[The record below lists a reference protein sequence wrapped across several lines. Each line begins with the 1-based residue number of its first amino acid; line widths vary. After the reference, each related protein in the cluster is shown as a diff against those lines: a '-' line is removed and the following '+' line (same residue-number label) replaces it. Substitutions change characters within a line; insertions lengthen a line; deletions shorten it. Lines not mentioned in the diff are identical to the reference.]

1 MSLFGAPKPAGQT
14 GGGLFGGGGFGSTL
28 GQSTQQPQQQQQQQ
42 PAQQQ
47 GGLSLFGQPQQNQ
60 GSTLGFGQSSAQ
72 PQQGQQQQ
80 QQQQQQMPSLSQSQA
95 QLSSSLWQP
104 GRDTPQNQKPIPE
117 QMALIIEKWNPTN
130 PNCAFKH
137 YFYNKVDEAAV
148 PFYKPGPHEDPKEW
162 EEALQ
167 KKPAP
172 GFIPVLCT
180 GFNGVAARLQTQK
193 KVVGELNVRL
203 HQINASLDAI
213 LSRHDLETSVRAL
226 AARRR
231 HVVLRERC
239 LALAARVQVLRN
251 RGYAMSG
258 DEDDLRLK
266 LAELERSVQD
276 PALAAREEEL
286 WSRLI
291 VLRDYADQLM
301 KEANKPAF
309 ASGEG
314 LNEETE
320 HKAKKVLEDYE
331 KQIQHLKKEVES
343 ITKDFEQWEKERNPS
358 S

>member
-1 MSLFGAPKPAGQT
+1 MK
-14 GGGLFGGGGFGSTL
+14 
-28 GQSTQQPQQQQQQQ
+28 
-42 PAQQQ
+42 
-47 GGLSLFGQPQQNQ
+47 
-60 GSTLGFGQSSAQ
+60 
-72 PQQGQQQQ
+72 
-80 QQQQQQMPSLSQSQA
+80 
-95 QLSSSLWQP
+95 
-104 GRDTPQNQKPIPE
+104 NQKPIPE
-117 QMALIIEKWNPTN
+117 QMSLIFEKWNPTN

-137 YFYNKVDEAAV
+137 YFYNKVEEASV
-148 PFYKPGPHEDPKEW
+148 PFYKPGPHEDPRDW

-172 GFIPVLCT
+172 GYIPVLCT
-180 GFNGVAARLQTQK
+180 GFSGVAARLQTQK

-251 RGYAMSG
+251 RGYALSG

-266 LAELERSVQD
+266 LAELERNVQD

-301 KEANKPAF
+301 KETNKPAF

-314 LNEETE
+314 LSEETE
-320 HKAKKVLEDYE
+320 HKTKKVLEDYE

-343 ITKDFEQWEKERNPS
+343 ITKDFADWEKERNPS
-358 S
+358 

>member
-1 MSLFGAPKPAGQT
+1 
-14 GGGLFGGGGFGSTL
+14 
-28 GQSTQQPQQQQQQQ
+28 
-42 PAQQQ
+42 
-47 GGLSLFGQPQQNQ
+47 
-60 GSTLGFGQSSAQ
+60 
-72 PQQGQQQQ
+72 
-80 QQQQQQMPSLSQSQA
+80 
-95 QLSSSLWQP
+95 
-104 GRDTPQNQKPIPE
+104 
-117 QMALIIEKWNPTN
+117 MAFIFEKWNPTN
-130 PNCAFKH
+130 ANYAFKH

-251 RGYAMSG
+251 RGYALSG

-301 KEANKPAF
+301 KETNKPAF

-314 LNEETE
+314 LSEETE
-320 HKAKKVLEDYE
+320 HKAKKV
-331 KQIQHLKKEVES
+331 
-343 ITKDFEQWEKERNPS
+343 RCS
-358 S
+358 SGRRAVCVRVCV